1 MSCKL
6 AGFLPE
12 EDVWMIP
19 VLDALVGRGSA
30 EDGDQFSSKNC
41 RVFY

>member
-1 MSCKL
+1 
-6 AGFLPE
+6 
-12 EDVWMIP
+12 MIP

-30 EDGDQFSSKNC
+30 EDGDQLSAKNR